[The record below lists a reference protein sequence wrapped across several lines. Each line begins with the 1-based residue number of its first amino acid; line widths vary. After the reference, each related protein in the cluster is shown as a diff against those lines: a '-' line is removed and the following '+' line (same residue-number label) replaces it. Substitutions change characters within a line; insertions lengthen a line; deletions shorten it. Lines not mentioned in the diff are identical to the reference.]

1 MAGLAKI
8 DADGTEDLAD
18 LAVQSPA
25 KPKAVAPLVGSPS
38 ETPVPE
44 AQGIAS
50 SVETDAYAKGRELAK
65 GISAVQKKGF
75 ATGLGDGI
83 REGQA
88 ENAEFFRECLEG
100 AQSAFT
106 FGG

>member
-1 MAGLAKI
+1 VAGLAKI

-18 LAVQSPA
+18 LAVQPPA
-25 KPKAVAPLVGSPS
+25 KAKAVAPLSAPS
-38 ETPVPE
+38 ETPAPE
-44 AQGIAS
+44 AQGVAS
-50 SVETDAYAKGRELAK
+50 SVEADAYAKGRELAQ

-88 ENAEFFRECLEG
+88 ENAEFFRECLDS
-100 AQSAFT
+100 AKDAFT